1 MAISARIRDERWNDV
16 EVPGRC
22 SFSRLSN
29 RAHRLG
35 KPLLSCLNP
44 YGVTVFNALQ
54 LPSVLAELAEIVDQE
69 PDDIEDAA
77 AELRRLA
84 GRVIDSRSLLLVFVG
99 D

>member
-1 MAISARIRDERWNDV
+1 LPLTARIRDERWNDI
-16 EVPGRC
+16 EVPGRA

-29 RAHRLG
+29 RAIRLG
-35 KPLLSCLNP
+35 KPLLSALNP

-54 LPSVLAELAEIVDQE
+54 LPGLLSELDEIVAQE
-69 PDDIEDAA
+69 PQNIEDAS

-84 GRVIDSRSLLLVFVG
+84 ARVIESKSLLLVFLG

>member
-16 EVPGRC
+16 EVPGRVT
-22 SFSRLSN
+22 FGRLSN

-35 KPLLSCLNP
+35 KPLLSHLNP
-44 YGVTVFNALQ
+44 YGVTVVNALQ
-54 LPSVLAELAEIVDQE
+54 LPSVLAELTEIVEQE
-69 PDDIEDAA
+69 ADDIEDAA